1 MVDEGAARLYNLPNH
16 VNKKN
21 QFRARRG
28 ERPQNMAGASVPGPG
43 IKMEETDRR
52 GKND

>member
-1 MVDEGAARLYNLPNH
+1 MVDAWAARLYNLPNN